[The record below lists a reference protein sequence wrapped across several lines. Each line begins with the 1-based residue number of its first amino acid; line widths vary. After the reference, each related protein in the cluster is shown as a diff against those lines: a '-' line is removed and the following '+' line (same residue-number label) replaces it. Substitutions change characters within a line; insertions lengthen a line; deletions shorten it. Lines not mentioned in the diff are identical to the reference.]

1 MLKEEAL
8 NERQAKKYKGLAKST
23 IKRKSKISDFLPRE
37 MTEILDKS
45 ERKIGE
51 HERILLSLLVQVIVE
66 IVIKEEL

>member
-1 MLKEEAL
+1 M
-8 NERQAKKYKGLAKST
+8 T
-23 IKRKSKISDFLPRE
+23 KRKPKISDFLPRE
-37 MTEILDKS
+37 MIAILDKS

>member
-8 NERQAKKYKGLAKST
+8 NRSKKKRHKVLK
-23 IKRKSKISDFLPRE
+23 KRKPKISDFLPRE

-51 HERILLSLLVQVIVE
+51 QERILLSLLVQVIVE

>member
-1 MLKEEAL
+1 MIKVETISIKKMKKHKEMM
-8 NERQAKKYKGLAKST
+8 
-23 IKRKSKISDFLPRE
+23 KRKPRISDFLPKE
-37 MTEILDKS
+37 MTGILDKS